1 MALFG
6 NASVRLKLILASIL
20 GSGTALL
27 IVGAVITEF
36 DLIALHARLLNRM
49 TVQADIVGAN
59 CLSALLFN
67 DPKSAEDTLAALKA
81 DPRILGAGLYTADR
95 KLFATYLRDP
105 ASGARVMDETLGDA
119 GEGHRLV
126 GDRLRLSR
134 DVLFNGAA
142 TGTVVILCDL
152 REISQSLTRDVVIFG
167 SVLLLSL
174 LVALAISSRLQ
185 RDITQPILH
194 LAATARRVSQDK
206 DYSVRATGDRRGE
219 IGALVV
225 AFNEMLEE
233 IRQQESAL
241 RGAQDE
247 LERRVVERTA
257 QLQAANSELEAF
269 SYSVS
274 HDLRA
279 PIRHIAGFA
288 EILENDGNGLDEA
301 GRRHLKKI
309 SQAASRMGELIDD
322 LLVFSRMGRS
332 EMQAAAVNLT
342 DLLKEVVREAQ
353 PDVKHPIDWR
363 IKPLPTVH
371 GDPAM
376 LRLVLSNLVSNAMK
390 YTGKTEH
397 PRIEVGVDR
406 DEGREV
412 VICVRDNGVGF
423 DMTYASKLF
432 GVFQRLH
439 RADEFEG
446 TGIGLA
452 NVRRIINRHGGRTW
466 AEGELGRGAAFYF
479 SLPKAK
485 EPTP

>member
-6 NASVRLKLILASIL
+6 DASVRVKLILASIL

-27 IVGAVITEF
+27 IVGAVITGF
-36 DLIALHARLLNRM
+36 DLMALRARLVNRM

-67 DPKSAEDTLAALKA
+67 DPKSADDTLAALKA

-206 DYSVRATGDRRGE
+206 DYAVRVPRR
-219 IGALVV
+219 
-225 AFNEMLEE
+225 
-233 IRQQESAL
+233 
-241 RGAQDE
+241 
-247 LERRVVERTA
+247 
-257 QLQAANSELEAF
+257 
-269 SYSVS
+269 
-274 HDLRA
+274 
-279 PIRHIAGFA
+279 
-288 EILENDGNGLDEA
+288 
-301 GRRHLKKI
+301 
-309 SQAASRMGELIDD
+309 
-322 LLVFSRMGRS
+322 
-332 EMQAAAVNLT
+332 
-342 DLLKEVVREAQ
+342 
-353 PDVKHPIDWR
+353 
-363 IKPLPTVH
+363 
-371 GDPAM
+371 
-376 LRLVLSNLVSNAMK
+376 
-390 YTGKTEH
+390 
-397 PRIEVGVDR
+397 
-406 DEGREV
+406 
-412 VICVRDNGVGF
+412 
-423 DMTYASKLF
+423 
-432 GVFQRLH
+432 VFQRLLSGRCWRPQLRHARAAVRKRRRGRRH
-439 RADEFEG
+439 R
-446 TGIGLA
+446 
-452 NVRRIINRHGGRTW
+452 RRYG
-466 AEGELGRGAAFYF
+466 
-479 SLPKAK
+479 S
-485 EPTP
+485 